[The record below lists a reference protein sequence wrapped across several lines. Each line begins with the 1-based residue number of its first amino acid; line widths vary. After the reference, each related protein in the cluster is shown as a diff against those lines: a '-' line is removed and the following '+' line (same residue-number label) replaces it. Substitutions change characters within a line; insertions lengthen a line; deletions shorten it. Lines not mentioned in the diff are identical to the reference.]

1 MKKGKY
7 VRGTILEDSPTLQ
20 TTVADFQSPLAQEN
34 KGFVNFWLPIILI
47 VILTGWVYSFSL
59 DNDTTNWDDDKY
71 TDNTLVKNLDAET
84 VGLIFASDDLKEER
98 YFMGNYHPLTML
110 SLNLDYQRSE
120 MKPNGKPYPIVFII
134 NNIIIHLLACFMVYL
149 VFAQL
154 FHKRIY
160 PIIIALIFGIHTLH
174 VESVTWISE
183 RKDVL
188 YTMFYFLSLYLYI
201 LYKKRLNV
209 MFYILSL
216 IVFVISALSKGQA
229 VSLAIT
235 LFLVD
240 YLISEDYLNWR
251 KHLNK
256 IPFLLL
262 ALVFGI
268 ISMKAQA
275 TSTALSETDQYEWYQ
290 RLAFGSNGFFQ
301 YIWRFVL
308 PINLSNLYPYPD
320 IINRTVPA
328 LYWLCV
334 PLFIGIV
341 ALNLFIFRRSKVITF
356 GLMFFIVNIALLL
369 QFIPVGSAMYS
380 DRYAYIPSVGL
391 SVLLAYLMDLLVEK
405 YQSKRNVF
413 YIIFS
418 IYTLL
423 LCYLTIQREKIWHDS
438 GTLWSDCVSK
448 YPEAVIGWNNLGSYN
463 NLLADSI
470 YKKTDDSKFIEYK
483 NKAIDCFSNGIKYKP
498 DYVHSFYNRG
508 LAYMDLFKTTND
520 TAYLTKA
527 LNDYNSAISFDLNF
541 APAFQNRAI
550 VYDCK
555 VDQFLSTGN
564 RDSVLYYTSMA
575 ISDYNR
581 AFDVDPTM
589 YEIFI
594 NRGTSYGKMGDF
606 RSAITDFEQYDAI
619 RPDNASLYSN
629 MGLAYS
635 GLKLYDEAISYF
647 SRSIDLDST
656 FEGSFFNRSLT
667 YRQLGDSLRDVKYYG
682 LAVKD
687 VSRCIALSPQKSQY
701 HFMRAVYY
709 QLMGNRVGACED
721 FHQAYNL
728 GYQAADYYIKNY
740 CNGR

>member
-1 MKKGKY
+1 MS
-7 VRGTILEDSPTLQ
+7 DSPTLQ
-20 TTVADFQSPLAQEN
+20 TAVADFQSPLAEGK
-34 KGFVNFWLPIILI
+34 KGFTNFWLPIILI
-47 VILTGWVYSFSL
+47 VLLTGWIYSFSL
-59 DNDTTNWDDDKY
+59 ENDTTNWDDDKY
-71 TDNTLVKNLDAET
+71 TDNTLVKTLDAET
-84 VGLIFASDDLKEER
+84 VGRIFCSDDLREER

-110 SLNLDYQRSE
+110 SLNLDYQQSE
-120 MKPNGKPYPIVFII
+120 LKPNGKPYPIVFIF
-134 NNIIIHLLACFMVYL
+134 NNILIHLLACFMVYL
-149 VFAQL
+149 VFAEL
-154 FHKRIY
+154 FSKRIY

-209 MFYILSL
+209 TFYILSL

-229 VSLAIT
+229 VSLAMS
-235 LFLVD
+235 LFLID
-240 YLISEDYLNWR
+240 YLISEDYLNWK

-256 IPFLLL
+256 IPFLAI

-275 TSTALSETDQYEWYQ
+275 TSTALSEVDQYEWYQ

-301 YIWRFVL
+301 YIWRFVAPL
-308 PINLSNLYPYPD
+308 KLANLYPYPD

-334 PLFIGIV
+334 PLFFGIII
-341 ALNLFIFRRSKVITF
+341 LNLFIFRRHKVVTF

-380 DRYAYIPSVGL
+380 DRYSYIPSVGL
-391 SVLLAYLMDLLVEK
+391 SVLLAFFMDWLVTK
-405 YQSKRNVF
+405 YENKRNVF

-418 IYTLL
+418 IYSLI
-423 LCYLTIQREKIWHDS
+423 LCYLTVQREKVWHDS
-438 GTLWSDCVSK
+438 GTLWSDCLEK

-483 NKAIDCFSNGIKYKP
+483 KKAIDCFTSGINYKP

-508 LAYMDLFKTTND
+508 LANKDLYDLTKD
-520 TAYLTKA
+520 TAYFNRA
-527 LNDYNSAISFDLNF
+527 LEDYNKAILFDLNF
-541 APAFQNRAI
+541 APAFQNRALM
-550 VYDCK
+550 YDLK
-555 VDQFLSTGN
+555 VDMFLAENN

-581 AFDVDPTM
+581 ALDIDPKLV
-589 YEIFI
+589 EIFI

-606 RSAITDFEQYDAI
+606 RAAINDFEQFDAI
-619 RPDNASLYSN
+619 RPNSASLYSN

-635 GLKLYDEAISYF
+635 GLKLYDNAIEYF
-647 SRSIDLDST
+647 TRSIELDST
-656 FEGSFFNRSLT
+656 FEGSYFNRSLT
-667 YRQLGDSLRDVKYYG
+667 YRQLGDSLRDAKYYG
-682 LAVKD
+682 LATRD
-687 VSRCIALSPQKSQY
+687 ISRCIELAPQKSQY
-701 HFMRAVYY
+701 FFMRAVYY
-709 QLMGNRVGACED
+709 QLMNNRGGACDD

-728 GYQAADYYIKNY
+728 GYQAAEYYIQNY